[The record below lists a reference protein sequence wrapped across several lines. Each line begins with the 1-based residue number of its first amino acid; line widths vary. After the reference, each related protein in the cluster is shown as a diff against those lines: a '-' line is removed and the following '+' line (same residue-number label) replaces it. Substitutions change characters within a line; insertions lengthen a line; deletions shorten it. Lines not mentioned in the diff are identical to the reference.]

1 MRAFNGVPQLDIDI
15 FRNDESGAHAW
26 MTSICG
32 PHDLNVA
39 RPGHVDFRHVGRVLN
54 TATIGYIEYGTDAQI
69 DVYELSNFDNFCI
82 SLPIVGSQEL
92 ILQGKSILS
101 DQNTGCIIAP
111 FQAQRLSMD
120 KPCKKIQLTLP
131 SALLHEKLEHLLR
144 RRVASRLEF
153 SPSIDAA
160 SGASGNWWGLIK
172 YYLDESPLGLSAFGK
187 MHLAAEIESII
198 VKSLLFSQP
207 SNYTDELTE
216 TSEKTIP
223 PHIKKARCF
232 IELNAKYELS
242 LEDIETAAGV
252 SRYKLLND
260 FRKCLNTSPMAY
272 LKKYRLMKIRE
283 ALLSDR
289 CSTNVSTV
297 AMNWGCSHL
306 GRFSTEYRA
315 LFGESPSVTSR
326 RFDSKAHE

>member
-15 FRNDESGAHAW
+15 SRSDESGAHAW

-32 PHDLNVA
+32 PHDLSVA
-39 RPGHVDFRHVGRVLN
+39 RPGHIGFRHVGRVLN

-69 DVYELSNFDNFCI
+69 AVDELAHFDNFCI
-82 SLPIVGSQEL
+82 SLPVAGSQEL
-92 ILQGKSILS
+92 TLQGRSIFS

-120 KPCKKIQLTLP
+120 KLCKKIQLTLP
-131 SALLHEKLEHLLR
+131 SALLQEKLEHLLGR
-144 RRVASRLEF
+144 QVSARLEF
-153 SPSIDAA
+153 SPTIDAT

-172 YYLDESPLGLSAFGK
+172 YYLNESPLGLSAFGK

-207 SNYTDELTE
+207 SNYTDELIK
-216 TSEKTIP
+216 TSEKSIP
-223 PHIKKARCF
+223 PHIKKARAF

-242 LEDIETAAGV
+242 LEDIETAAGI
-252 SRYKLLND
+252 SRYKLLTD
-260 FRKCLNTSPMAY
+260 FKKSMNTSPMAY
-272 LKKYRLMKIRE
+272 LKKYRLTKIRE

-289 CSTNVSTV
+289 SCANVSTI
-297 AMNWGCSHL
+297 ALSWGCTHL

-326 RFDSKAHE
+326 RFESKGK